1 MSAWMFRVGD
11 KVVYPNH
18 GVGVIEQISSRN
30 MGANM
35 QQFYLLKIEAS
46 NLRVMV
52 PLDNVDCVG
61 MRPVAKPGDV
71 AHILHY
77 LQGGECHSPS
87 DWKGRFK
94 ENSEKMRT
102 GAMLQVAEVLKSLL
116 QLHQVKPLS
125 FREKK
130 MLDRAVA
137 LLIDEMATVQG
148 IRVEDAMLLL
158 RRHLDRAHLDLPNAD
173 TADA

>member
-1 MSAWMFRVGD
+1 MNAWMFRVGD

-30 MGANM
+30 IGGAA

-52 PLDNVDCVG
+52 PLKNVSSVG
-61 MRPVAKPGDV
+61 MRPVARANDV
-71 AHILHY
+71 ARILDY
-77 LQGGECHSPS
+77 LQEGECRTPA

-94 ENSEKMRT
+94 ENSDKMRT
-102 GAMLQVAEVLKSLL
+102 GSLLQVAEVLKSLL
-116 QLHQVKPLS
+116 QLHRMKPLS

-130 MLDRAVA
+130 MLDRALA
-137 LLIDEMATVQG
+137 LLINEVATAKGLDPFQTLT
-148 IRVEDAMLLL
+148 LLQRTL
-158 RRHLDRAHLDLPNAD
+158 GKAHLQLPSPE

>member
-18 GVGVIEQISSRN
+18 GVGVIEQISSR
-30 MGANM
+30 GSGGGI

-52 PLDNVDCVG
+52 PLGNVDCVG

-71 AHILHY
+71 ARILHY
-77 LQGGECHSPS
+77 LQGGECHAAT

-94 ENSEKMRT
+94 ENSDKMRT
-102 GAMLQVAEVLKSLL
+102 GSILLVAEVLKSLL
-116 QLHQVKPLS
+116 QLHRVKPLS

-137 LLIDEMATVQG
+137 LLIDEIATVQC
-148 IRVEDAMLLL
+148 IEPEAAMLQI
-158 RRHLDRAHLDLPNAD
+158 RRHLDKAHLDLPNAE

>member
-18 GVGVIEQISSRN
+18 GVGVIEQISSRFIS
-30 MGANM
+30 GAV

-52 PLDNVDCVG
+52 PMKNVAVVG
-61 MRPVAKPGDV
+61 MRPVARAHDV
-71 AHILHY
+71 ARILDY
-77 LQGGECHSPS
+77 LQMGECRCPA

-94 ENSEKMRT
+94 ENSDKMRT
-102 GAMLQVAEVLKSLL
+102 GSLLQVAEVLKSLL
-116 QLHQVKPLS
+116 QLHRVKPLS

-137 LLIDEMATVQG
+137 LLINEVATAKGVDSAQ
-148 IRVEDAMLLL
+148 ALLL
-158 RRHLDRAHLDLPNAD
+158 LQKHLGRAHLQLPAPD

>member
-18 GVGVIEQISSRN
+18 GVGIIEQISSRGN
-30 MGANM
+30 SGSG
-35 QQFYLLKIEAS
+35 QRFYLLKIEAS

-71 AHILHY
+71 EHILEY
-77 LQGGECHSPS
+77 LQRGECHACA

-94 ENSEKMRT
+94 ENSDKMRT
-102 GAMLQVAEVLKSLL
+102 GSLLQVAEVLKCLL
-116 QLHQVKPLS
+116 QLHRIKPLS

-137 LLIDEMATVQG
+137 LLVDEVATARAVSTAEAL
-148 IRVEDAMLLL
+148 VSL
-158 RRHLDRAHLDLPNAD
+158 RYSLGKAHLDLPSAD

>member
-1 MSAWMFRVGD
+1 MSAWMFQVGD

-18 GVGVIEQISSRN
+18 GVGIIEQISSR
-30 MGANM
+30 GHCGSA

-61 MRPVAKPGDV
+61 MRPVAKRGEV
-71 AHILHY
+71 ERILDY
-77 LQGGECHSPS
+77 LQCGECRACT

-102 GAMLQVAEVLKSLL
+102 GSLLQVAEVLKGLL
-116 QLHQVKPLS
+116 QLHRVKPLS

-137 LLIDEMATVQG
+137 LLTDEVATAQDVG
-148 IRVEDAMLLL
+148 TAEALAAL
-158 RRHLDRAHLDLPNAD
+158 RRSLGKAHLDLPNAD